1 MPNLFYEPNAL
12 VDCSVVFAHDVIEWL
27 GCRSKHSG
35 ERDKDRLGK
44 KRRKEKTGI
53 DMKRQKRD
61 GTGEELY
68 KRKGRRRKSIEG
80 REEALDGT

>member
-1 MPNLFYEPNAL
+1 
-12 VDCSVVFAHDVIEWL
+12 
-27 GCRSKHSG
+27 
-35 ERDKDRLGK
+35 
-44 KRRKEKTGI
+44 
-53 DMKRQKRD
+53 MKRQKRD